1 MFMGVAQLLIE
12 PRPLLMDNMAVV
24 PHLHRQLVQR
34 KEQEL
39 QVIREEETQALET
52 AIKTSEEEL
61 EAERGKRKALE
72 DDFKYNLHLIEQRD
86 QELLQYETVFQQ
98 LKKVRPSLPSLIIII
113 IHCLGYR

>member
-1 MFMGVAQLLIE
+1 MFVSVAQLIIE
-12 PRPLLMDNMAVV
+12 PRPLIMDNMAVV
-24 PHLHRQLVQR
+24 PHLHQLVQR

-98 LKKVRPSLPSLIIII
+98 LKKVRPSLPSLIIVI
-113 IHCLGYR
+113 IHCLGY